1 MKVSNNEI
9 KLRYGC
15 NPHQVPARAYVKDGR
30 LPFKILNGKPGYIN
44 MMDALNSWQLVR
56 ELKQALGL
64 PAAASF
70 KHVSPA
76 GAAVA
81 VPMTDELKKA
91 YFVDDIEL
99 SPLAT
104 AYARARGADI
114 MSSFGDCVAL
124 SDRVDVPTARLLRR
138 EVSDVIIAPG
148 YDDEAFSILKKKKD
162 GGYLVIEM
170 DADYEPPEMETKNVF
185 GITLEQKRNDV
196 VPDYSILE
204 NIVTNN
210 RQIPESGKRDLI
222 VATTAVKYTQSN
234 SICFAYDGQVT
245 GIGAGQ
251 QSRVHCVR
259 LAATKSDTWHLRQ
272 HPRVLSL
279 KFRRGITRSERN
291 NAIDKYLL
299 EDITDAE
306 RKAWE
311 AAFEKVPTRLSVQ
324 QKREWLDSLQGVSL
338 SSDAMFPFRDSIDRA
353 ARSGVKYIVQAGG
366 SLRDDEVI
374 QAANEYGMVMAF
386 SKLRLFHH

>member
-1 MKVSNNEI
+1 VSNNEI
-9 KLRYGC
+9 ELKYGC
-15 NPHQVPARAYVKDGR
+15 NPHQLPAKAYVRDGE
-30 LPFKILNGKPGYIN
+30 LPLKVLSGKPGLIN
-44 MMDALNSWQLVR
+44 MMDALNSWQLVK

-76 GAAVA
+76 GAAVG
-81 VPMTDELKKA
+81 VPMGEQLKKA

-99 SPLAT
+99 SPLST

-114 MSSFGDCVAL
+114 MSSFCDCVAL
-124 SDRVDVPTARLLRR
+124 SDRADYATARLLRR
-138 EVSDVIIAPG
+138 EASDAIIAPG
-148 YDDEAFSILKKKKD
+148 YDDEALSILKRKKN
-162 GGYLVIEM
+162 GRYLVIEI
-170 DADYEPPEMETKNVF
+170 DDNYEPMELETKEIF

-204 NIVTNN
+204 DIVTGNID
-210 RQIPESGKRDLI
+210 IPESAKRDLI
-222 VATTAVKYTQSN
+222 VATIAVKYTQSN
-234 SICFAYDGQVT
+234 SICFARDGQVT

-259 LAATKSDTWHLRQ
+259 LAAAKSDTWYLRQ

-279 KFRRGITRSERN
+279 KFRSGITRSERN
-291 NAIDKYLL
+291 NAVDKYLL

-306 RKAWE
+306 RKVWE
-311 AAFEKVPTRLSVQ
+311 TAFEEVPAKLSSQ
-324 QKREWLDSLQGVSL
+324 EKQEWLDGLQGVSL
-338 SSDAMFPFRDSIDRA
+338 SSDGLFPFRDSIDRA
-353 ARSGVKYIVQAGG
+353 AQSGVKYVVQPGG

-374 QAANEYGMVMAF
+374 RATNEYGMVMAF
-386 SKLRLFHH
+386 SRLRLFHH

>member
-1 MKVSNNEI
+1 VSNNEI
-9 KLRYGC
+9 ELRYGC
-15 NPHQVPARAYVKDGR
+15 NPHQVPARAYIEDGE

-44 MMDALNSWQLVR
+44 MMDALNSWQLVK

-81 VPMTDELKKA
+81 VPMSDELEKA
-91 YFVDDIEL
+91 YFVNDIRPL
-99 SPLAT
+99 SPLAM

-114 MSSFGDCVAL
+114 MSSFGDCAAL
-124 SDRVDVPTARLLRR
+124 SDRVDLPTARLLRR

-148 YDDEAFSILKKKKD
+148 YDDEALSILKQKRD
-162 GGYLVIEM
+162 GRYLVIEI
-170 DADYEPPEMETKNVF
+170 DEDYKPPELETREIF
-185 GITLEQKRNDV
+185 GITLQQKRNDV

-204 NIVTNN
+204 NIVTDN
-210 RQIPESGKRDLI
+210 RDIPESARRDLI
-222 VATTAVKYTQSN
+222 VATIVVKYTQSN

-259 LAATKSDTWHLRQ
+259 LAAAKSDAWYLRQ

-279 KFRRGITRSERN
+279 KFKRGITRSERN

-306 RKAWE
+306 RRAWKK
-311 AAFEKVPTRLSVQ
+311 AFEEIPTRISAQ
-324 QKREWLDSLQGVSL
+324 EKREWLDGLQGVSL

-353 ARSGVKYIVQAGG
+353 AQSGVKYIVQAGG

-374 QAANEYGMVMAF
+374 QAANEYGMTMAF

>member
-1 MKVSNNEI
+1 MGNSEVE
-9 KLRYGC
+9 LRYGC
-15 NPHQVPARAYVKDGR
+15 NPHQVPAKAYFKDGR
-30 LPFKILNGKPGYIN
+30 LPFGVLNGRPGYIN
-44 MMDALNSWQLVR
+44 MMDALNSWQLVK
-56 ELKQALGL
+56 ELKQALNM

-81 VPMTDELKKA
+81 VPMSDVLKSA
-91 YFVDDIEL
+91 CFVDDREL

-114 MSSFGDCVAL
+114 MSSYGDFAAL
-124 SDRVDVPTARLLRR
+124 SEEVDVPTALLLRR
-138 EVSDVIIAPG
+138 EVSDGIIAPG
-148 YDDEAFSILKKKKD
+148 YDSEALSILRGKK
-162 GGYLVIEM
+162 GGRYLVIEI
-170 DADYEPPEMETKNVF
+170 DEGYEPADMETKEIF
-185 GITLEQKRNDV
+185 GIILKQRRNDV

-204 NIVTNN
+204 NVVTEN
-210 RQIPESGKRDLI
+210 REIPESAKRDLI
-222 VATTAVKYTQSN
+222 VATIAVKYAQSN

-259 LAATKSDTWHLRQ
+259 LAASKSDTWYLRQ
-272 HPRVLSL
+272 HPGVLGL
-279 KFRRGITRSERN
+279 KFKRILTRSERN

-306 RKAWE
+306 RKSWE
-311 AAFEKVPTRLSVQ
+311 MAFEEVPTRLTAQ
-324 QKREWLDSLQGVSL
+324 EKRDWLDGLQGVSL

-353 ARSGVKYIVQAGG
+353 ARSGVKYVVQAG
-366 SLRDDEVI
+366 SSIRDDELV
-374 QAANEYGMVMAF
+374 QAANEYDMVMAF

>member
-1 MKVSNNEI
+1 VSNSKIE
-9 KLRYGC
+9 LRYGC
-15 NPHQVPARAYVKDGR
+15 NPHQTPAKAYVRDGK
-30 LPFKILNGKPGYIN
+30 LPFKILNGRPGYIN

-56 ELKQALGL
+56 ELKQVLHL

-81 VPMTDELKKA
+81 APMTDELKRA
-91 YFVDDIEL
+91 YFVHDIEL

-104 AYARARGADI
+104 AYARARGTDI
-114 MSSFGDCVAL
+114 MSSYGDCVAL
-124 SDRVDVPTARLLRR
+124 SDRADLPTARLLRR
-138 EVSDVIIAPG
+138 ETSDAIIAPG
-148 YDDEAFSILKKKKD
+148 YDDEALSILKRKKNGK
-162 GGYLVIEM
+162 YLVIEI
-170 DADYEPPEMETKNVF
+170 DENYDPPESETKEVF
-185 GITLEQKRNDV
+185 GITLQQRRNDV

-204 NIVTNN
+204 NIVTDN
-210 RQIPESGKRDLI
+210 REIPESAKRDLI
-222 VATTAVKYTQSN
+222 IATIAVKYTQSN

-251 QSRVHCVR
+251 QSRIHCVR
-259 LAATKSDTWHLRQ
+259 LAATKTDTWYLRQ

-279 KFRRGITRSERN
+279 RFASGLTRSERN

-299 EDITDAE
+299 EDITEAE
-306 RKAWE
+306 ERAWE
-311 AAFEKVPTRLSVQ
+311 KAFEEVPTRLSAEE
-324 QKREWLDSLQGVSL
+324 KREWLDGLQGVSL

-353 ARSGVKYIVQAGG
+353 SRSGVKYVVQAGG

>member
-1 MKVSNNEI
+1 MNNSKIE
-9 KLRYGC
+9 LRYGC
-15 NPHQVPARAYVKDGR
+15 NPHQTPAKAYARDGK
-30 LPFKILNGKPGYIN
+30 LPIRILNGRPGYIN

-56 ELKQALGL
+56 ELKQALDL

-81 VPMTDELKKA
+81 VPMTDELKRS
-91 YFVDDIEL
+91 YFVHDREL

-114 MSSFGDCVAL
+114 VSSYGDCVAL
-124 SDRVDVPTARLLRR
+124 SDKVDVATARILRR

-148 YDDEAFSILKKKKD
+148 YDDEALSILKRKKA
-162 GGYLVIEM
+162 GRYLMIEV
-170 DADYEPPEMETKNVF
+170 DENYEPSELETKDIF
-185 GITLEQKRNDV
+185 GITLEQKRNNV

-204 NIVTNN
+204 DIVTDN
-210 RQIPESGKRDLI
+210 REIPESAKRDLI
-222 VATTAVKYTQSN
+222 VATIAVKYTQSN

-245 GIGAGQ
+245 GMGAGQ

-259 LAATKSDTWHLRQ
+259 LAATKSDTWYLRQ

-279 KFRRGITRSERN
+279 KFRSGMTRSERN

-311 AAFEKVPTRLSVQ
+311 MEFAEVPARLTPQ
-324 QKREWLDSLQGVSL
+324 EKREWLDGLEGVSL

-353 ARSGVKYIVQAGG
+353 AQSGVKYIVQAGG
-366 SLRDDEVI
+366 SIRDDEVV
-374 QAANEYGMVMAF
+374 QAANEYGMVMAC
-386 SKLRLFHH
+386 SELRLFHH

>member
-1 MKVSNNEI
+1 MSKDIE
-9 KLRYGC
+9 LRYGC
-15 NPHQVPARAYVKDGR
+15 NPHQTPARAYVKDGE
-30 LPFKILNGKPGYIN
+30 LPFRILNGKPGYIN
-44 MMDALNSWQLVR
+44 MMDAINSWQLVR

-81 VPMTDELKKA
+81 VPMSDKLKKA
-91 YFVDDIEL
+91 YFVDDVEL
-99 SPLAT
+99 SPIAT

-114 MSSFGDCVAL
+114 MSSFGDCAAL
-124 SDRVDVPTARLLRR
+124 SEKVDAQTARILRR
-138 EVSDVIIAPG
+138 EVSDAVIAPG
-148 YDDEAFSILKKKKD
+148 YDEKALSILSKKKD
-162 GGYLVIEM
+162 GRYLVIEM
-170 DADYEPPEMETKNVF
+170 DESYNPPDMETKEIF

-196 VPDYSILE
+196 IPDYSILE
-204 NIVTNN
+204 NIVTDK
-210 RQIPESGKRDLI
+210 REISESAKRDLI
-222 VATTAVKYTQSN
+222 VATIAVKYTQSN

-259 LAATKSDTWHLRQ
+259 LAAGKSDTWYLRQ
-272 HPRVLSL
+272 HPRVMEL
-279 KFRRGITRSERN
+279 KFKSGITRSEKN

-299 EDITDAE
+299 DDITDAE
-306 RKAWE
+306 RRAWE
-311 AAFEKVPTRLSVQ
+311 SVFEEVPERLTPEE
-324 QKREWLDSLQGVSL
+324 KRDWIDSLQGVSL
-338 SSDAMFPFRDSIDRA
+338 SSDAMFPFRDSLDRA
-353 ARSGVKYIVQAGG
+353 AQSGVKYVVQAGN